1 MPRPFPIIVDMAET
15 RLAVSPYREAF
26 QRGDCRWGGGDD
38 GGICQGLFHVG
49 GKSRDID
56 ICYDKRALWVVVTS
70 GVDNPQDTL
79 SGVKGVGVI
88 IDTPRGGSVLWF
100 HR

>member
-1 MPRPFPIIVDMAET
+1 V
-15 RLAVSPYREAF
+15 
-26 QRGDCRWGGGDD
+26 WG
-38 GGICQGLFHVG
+38 VG
-49 GKSRDID
+49 RDID

-88 IDTPRGGSVLWF
+88 IDTPRGGSVLC
-100 HR
+100 